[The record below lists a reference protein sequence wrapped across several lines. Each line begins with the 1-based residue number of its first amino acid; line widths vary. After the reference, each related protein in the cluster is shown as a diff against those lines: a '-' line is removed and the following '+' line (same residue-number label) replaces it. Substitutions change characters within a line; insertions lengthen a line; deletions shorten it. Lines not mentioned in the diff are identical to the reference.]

1 MPVINMKKNITQAI
15 ILAAGMGVRL
25 KELNQGIPKGFISL
39 GDDKPIIE
47 YSIDALLECGIKDI
61 IIVTGFMDEHYENL
75 RSRYPQIRTV
85 RNEKYSET
93 GTMYSLW
100 CARHLLNTDFIL
112 LESDLI
118 YEIRAIRELLE
129 SPIKNSILLSGKT
142 EAGDEVYV
150 GADGDWVKQISKDKK
165 SLTSIVGEFIGV
177 SKFSDDFYLKLIQT
191 AEEGFE
197 SNVLISY
204 DMDCLVTAAE
214 KNPLGFLKI
223 ENLLWAEID
232 DVSQLNKAQKVWEN
246 IKKLSA

>member
-25 KELNQGIPKGFISL
+25 KELNRGVPKGFISL

-47 YSIDALLECGIKDI
+47 HSIDVLLDCGIKDI

-100 CARHLLNTDFIL
+100 CARQFFSTDFIL

-118 YEIRAIRELLE
+118 YEIRAIKELLQ
-129 SPIKNSILLSGKT
+129 SPIKNFILISGKT

-150 GADGDWVKQISKDKK
+150 GADDDWVKQISKDKK
-165 SLTSIVGEFIGV
+165 TLVSIVGEFIGV
-177 SKFSDDFYLKLIQT
+177 SKLSYDFYLKLIQK
-191 AEEGFE
+191 AEEGFD
-197 SNVLISY
+197 SSLLISY
-204 DMDCLVTAAE
+204 DMDCLVTVAE
-214 KNPLGFLKI
+214 KNHLGFLKI

-232 DVSQLNKAQKVWEN
+232 DVSQLKKAQKVWEN
-246 IKKLSA
+246 IKNLSA

>member
-1 MPVINMKKNITQAI
+1 MSVVNNGKNITQAV

-25 KELNQGIPKGFISL
+25 KELNRGIPKGFISL

-47 YSIDALLECGIKDI
+47 YSIDALLNCGIKDI

-75 RSRYPQIRTV
+75 RSRYPQIKTV

-93 GTMYSLW
+93 GTMFSLW

-118 YEIRAIRELLE
+118 YEIKAIRELLE
-129 SPIKNSILLSGKT
+129 SPVRDSILISGKT

-150 GADGDWVKQISKDKK
+150 GADGDWVKKISKDRKAL
-165 SLTSIVGEFIGV
+165 SSIVGEFIGI
-177 SKFSDDFYLKLIQT
+177 SKLSYDFYLKLIKT
-191 AEEGFE
+191 AEEGFD
-197 SNVLISY
+197 SSLLISY
-204 DMDCLVTAAE
+204 DMDCLVAVAE
-214 KNPLGFLKI
+214 KNHLGFLKI

-246 IKKLSA
+246 IKKLST

>member
-1 MPVINMKKNITQAI
+1 MKNNITQAV

-39 GDDKPIIE
+39 EDDKPIIE
-47 YSIDALLECGIKDI
+47 HSVEALLACGINDI

-75 RSRYPQIRTV
+75 RSRYPQINTV

-100 CARHLLNTDFIL
+100 CARNLLRTDFIL

-118 YEIRAIRELLE
+118 FEVRAISELLQ
-129 SPIKNSILLSGKT
+129 SPGKSSILISGKT

-150 GADGDWVKQISKDKK
+150 EADGDQVKQICKNKK
-165 SLTSIVGEFIGV
+165 ELESIVGEFVGV
-177 SKFSDDFYLKLIQT
+177 SRLSYDFYLKLIQT
-191 AEEGFE
+191 AEEGFG
-197 SNVLISY
+197 SDINISY
-204 DMDCLVTAAE
+204 DMDCFVTVAE
-214 KNPLGFLKI
+214 KKPLGYLKI

-232 DVSQLNKAQKVWEN
+232 DGSQLEKAKKVWGK
-246 IKKLSA
+246 IKTQNV

>member
-1 MPVINMKKNITQAI
+1 MEKNITQAI

-25 KELNQGIPKGFISL
+25 KELNRGVPKGFILL

-47 YSIDALLECGIKDI
+47 HSIDALLACGIKDI
-61 IIVTGFMDEHYENL
+61 VIVTGFMDEHYENL
-75 RSRYPQIRTV
+75 CTQYPQIRTV

-118 YEIRAIRELLE
+118 YEIRAIRELLD
-129 SPIKNSILLSGKT
+129 SPIKDSILISGKT

-150 GADGDWVKQISKDKK
+150 EADEDWVKKISKVRKTLN
-165 SLTSIVGEFIGV
+165 SVVGEFIGI
-177 SKFSDDFYLKLIQT
+177 SKLSYDFYLKLIQA
-191 AEEGFE
+191 AEEGFD
-197 SNVLISY
+197 SNLQISY
-204 DMDCLVTAAE
+204 DMDCLVAVAD
-214 KNPLGFLKI
+214 KNHLGYLKI

-232 DVSQLNKAQKVWEN
+232 DVSQLNKAQKVWES
-246 IKKLSA
+246 IKNLSA

>member
-1 MPVINMKKNITQAI
+1 MNKNITQAI

-25 KELNQGIPKGFISL
+25 KEFNRGVPKGFISL
-39 GDDKPIIE
+39 GYEKPIINH
-47 YSIDALLECGIKDI
+47 SIDALLACGIKDI

-75 RSRYPQIRTV
+75 RSRYPQIKTV

-100 CARHLLNTDFIL
+100 CARHLLSTDFIL
-112 LESDLI
+112 LESDII

-129 SPIKNSILLSGKT
+129 SPVKDSILISGKT

-165 SLTSIVGEFIGV
+165 NLSSIIGEFIGI
-177 SKFSDDFYLKLIQT
+177 SKLSYDFFLKLIQT
-191 AEEGFE
+191 AEEGFD
-197 SNVLISY
+197 SNLLISY
-204 DMDCLVTAAE
+204 DMDCLVTVSE
-214 KNPLGFLKI
+214 KNHLGFLKI

-232 DVSQLNKAQKVWEN
+232 DVSQLKKAQKVWEN
-246 IKKLSA
+246 IKKRD